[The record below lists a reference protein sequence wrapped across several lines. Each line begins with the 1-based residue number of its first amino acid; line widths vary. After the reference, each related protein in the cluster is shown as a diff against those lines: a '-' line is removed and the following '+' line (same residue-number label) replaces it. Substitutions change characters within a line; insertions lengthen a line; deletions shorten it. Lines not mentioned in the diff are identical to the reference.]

1 MEKVIFYVKNLFV
14 MRKVKAGIDSLES
27 VSCDCV
33 SSLSEAE
40 ALLRADRLAYFLSIV
55 EAPLLDEAVSTAISG
70 FKAAGLP
77 PIVLTN
83 EYTETIREEMASLGI
98 MDYIIKDQ
106 YFAENLLQ
114 TVRRV
119 HRNMSTEIIV
129 VDDSEVSR
137 KQARAVLE
145 LQRLVVREAD
155 GGEEA
160 LRLLEEHPDVKL
172 LLTDINM
179 PGMNGVELIRAV
191 RKIRPKNRLA
201 VIGFSDVDNPGLSV
215 RLLKNGADDF
225 IYKTFLRE
233 ELCLRIVQNLEM
245 LGHIDDLRRL
255 SHTDYLTQLYNRRF
269 FFEIGDKLF
278 ENVRRNN
285 LRIAVAM
292 LDIDHFKSVN
302 DRFGHDV
309 GDLAIK
315 QVAAALHNAVR
326 AGDVVAR
333 YGGEEF
339 CVIAVNADTQTAPI
353 MFERIRSGVSEIKI
367 DTGDGALS
375 VSVSIGVAVVMEKT
389 LEETVNRADRLM
401 YEAKTGGRNRVVVG

>member
-1 MEKVIFYVKNLFV
+1 MDKVVFYAKNLFV

-40 ALLRADRLAYFLSIV
+40 ALLRADRPAYFLSIV
-55 EAPLLDEAVSTAISG
+55 EAPLLDEAASAAVSG

-83 EYTETIREEMASLGI
+83 EYTDTIREEMASLGI

-119 HRNMSTEIIV
+119 HRNMSTEIMI
-129 VDDSEVSR
+129 VDDSDVSR
-137 KQARAVLE
+137 KQARTVLE
-145 LQRLVVREAD
+145 LQRLVVHEAG
-155 GGEEA
+155 GGEDA
-160 LRLLEEHPDVKL
+160 LRLLEEHPGVKL
-172 LLTDINM
+172 LLTDFNM
-179 PGMNGVELIRAV
+179 PGMNGDELIRKV

-233 ELCLRIVQNLEM
+233 ELYLRVVQNLEM
-245 LGHIDDLRRL
+245 LGYIDDLRRL

-278 ENVRRNN
+278 ENIRRNN

-292 LDIDHFKSVN
+292 LDIDHFKRVN

-309 GDLAIK
+309 GDLAI
-315 QVAAALHNAVR
+315 QYVAAVLQRTVR

-339 CVIAVNADTQTAPI
+339 CVIAVNVNEQTAPA
-353 MFERIRSGVSEIKI
+353 MFERIRANVAESKI
-367 DTGDGALS
+367 DTGDGVLS
-375 VSVSIGVAVVMEKT
+375 VTVSIGVAVTMGET
-389 LEETVNRADRLM
+389 LEDTVNRADALM
-401 YEAKTGGRNRVVVG
+401 YGAKTGGRNRVVVG